1 MVMLTNLADVLR
13 SGGLTVIETPGWKTR
28 GWAGRQFAGSPKG
41 VLWHHT
47 ATTSARAYKTGAP
60 TLNMCIG
67 GRRDLPG
74 PLCNIVFGRAG
85 EVYVTAAGWANH
97 AGRGGPRGSVPRDQ
111 GNPWL
116 IGIEME
122 SSGVAPWDWTADQI
136 RVMPYLGAALEK
148 AYLMDQPAADRLQI
162 AHFEWSSMGKIDPA
176 GLPGGID
183 GLRSAINHVLA
194 SGTHSWSYA
203 NPTGAPA
210 RAAATKPATPT
221 KAATPAP
228 TTTKEWSD
236 MATEAQFREIVREEI
251 FAAIETLTAEKDS
264 RSKRLM
270 GRFRTATNNAVSA
283 IKIPAQGSAKG
294 EQTFIEFL
302 RWQRHNRARS
312 EAADKAIAAALG
324 EGRLKSIVSEAVA
337 ASQADTVTVVSDARI
352 TRQVPA
358 DQIQEVQ
365 A

>member
-13 SGGLTVIETPGWKTR
+13 RAGLTVIETPGWKSR

-60 TLNMCIG
+60 TLNMCIN
-67 GRRDLPG
+67 GRSDLPG

-85 EVYVTAAGWANH
+85 EVYITAAGWANH
-97 AGRGGPRGSVPRDQ
+97 AGRGGPVGSVPRDQ
-111 GNPWL
+111 GNTWL

-122 SSGVAPWDWTADQI
+122 SSGVAPWDWTEDQI

-162 AHFEWSSMGKIDPA
+162 AHYEWSSMGKIDPA
-176 GLPGGID
+176 GLPGKID
-183 GLRSAINHVLA
+183 GLRSAINHVLT
-194 SGTHSWSYA
+194 SGKHAWSYA

-210 RAAATKPATPT
+210 RAATTKPATPATT
-221 KAATPAP
+221 K
-228 TTTKEWSD
+228 TKEWSD
-236 MATEAQFREIVREEI
+236 MASKEEFRAVIREENDRTEKRIVQALLNTKLAARGDADKTMTLRESLEWDRHHRVREE
-251 FAAIETLTAEKDS
+251 AEGE
-264 RSKRLM
+264 RSK
-270 GRFRTATNNAVSA
+270 
-283 IKIPAQGSAKG
+283 
-294 EQTFIEFL
+294 
-302 RWQRHNRARS
+302 
-312 EAADKAIAAALG
+312 AADNAIAAALD
-324 EGRLKSIVSEAVA
+324 EGRLEQVVATAVA
-337 ASQADTVTVVSDARI
+337 AAQADTVTVVSDARV

-358 DQIQEVQ
+358 DQVQGVQ